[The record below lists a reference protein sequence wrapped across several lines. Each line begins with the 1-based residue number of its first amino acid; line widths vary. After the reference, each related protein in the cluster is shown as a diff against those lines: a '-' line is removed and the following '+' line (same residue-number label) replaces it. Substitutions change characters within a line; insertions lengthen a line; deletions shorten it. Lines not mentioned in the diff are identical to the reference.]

1 VVLDNRTFLVID
13 FRYHLV
19 SIIAVFLALAVGLVV
34 GATALAP
41 ATADLLKTAE
51 SVLSKTNANLTKV
64 NQNYKNQVNADQAFA
79 QEAAP
84 RLLQGLMT
92 GQKVV
97 VVTAPGYDSAVA
109 SGVTKALQQAGAT
122 VTGQVNVSP
131 SFLLTGGHD
140 EDLLT
145 QLAQSL
151 ATTADVTLPAQT
163 SSSVAGQ
170 QAAGKV
176 LAASL
181 LTASGTGLPPAD
193 STDILK
199 DFSQGGYVTL
209 GNAAKPVSAPATLA
223 VLVAP
228 GAGAPQGGQ
237 VLVALAAALKSA
249 GSGTVMVGGA
259 DAVGSNSAI
268 DTEITAGQVS
278 TVDNADTETG
288 QIMTVQALKLALDG
302 KPVGEY
308 GPGPNAAPSPAP
320 TPTPSSSGTST
331 ATPNVSTSSGG
342 HK

>member
-1 VVLDNRTFLVID
+1 VID

-51 SVLSKTNANLTKV
+51 SVLSKTNANLTKG
-64 NQNYKNQVNADQAFA
+64 NRDLRNQVNADQAFA
-79 QEAAP
+79 QAASS
-84 RLLQGLMT
+84 RLLQGLMP
-92 GQKVV
+92 GVKVV
-97 VVTAPGYDSAVA
+97 LVAAPDPDPSVI

-122 VTGQVNVSP
+122 VTGQVAVTSN
-131 SFLLTGGHD
+131 FLQTDGHD
-140 EDLLT
+140 EEELT

-151 ATTADVTLPAQT
+151 AAQADVTLPTQ
-163 SSSVAGQ
+163 SSSNVAGQ

-181 LTASGTGLPPAD
+181 LTAGGVAGLSSAS
-193 STDILK
+193 STNILK
-199 DFSQGGYVTL
+199 DFSQDGYVTL
-209 GNAAKPVSAPATLA
+209 ANATNPVSGPATLA
-223 VLVAP
+223 VLIAP
-228 GAGAPQGGQ
+228 GGTGPQTGSQ

-249 GSGTVMVGGA
+249 GSGTVMVGGSES
-259 DAVGSNSAI
+259 VGSNSVVNA
-268 DTEITAGQVS
+268 EITAGQVS

-288 QIMTVQALKLALDG
+288 QIMTVQALKQLLDG
-302 KPVGEY
+302 KPIGHY
-308 GPGPNAAPSPAP
+308 GIGPGAAPTPVP
-320 TPTPSSSGTST
+320 TPTPTSSVTPT